1 MLETSS
7 RLRLSAK
14 TSLVLEEL
22 ASLGKAGTAKMYA
35 RHGVTEPS
43 VGLSAADLA
52 RLVKRLGVQHDLAVE
67 LWKSGMH
74 DARVLATKIADPAT
88 MAARELEAWMSE
100 ASNYVITD
108 ALAELAARLPGARS
122 LALRWI
128 QSQDEWRSAAGWN
141 VVASLALAGGLDDT
155 IALTLLQRIEKNMAG
170 AYNRT
175 RHSMNGALIA
185 IGGSHV
191 EVRGRALEVA
201 EKIGKVEV
209 DHGQTSCKTPEAAP
223 YIRKMVEHAGRRQAP
238 AKASAVAAPA
248 AARRTSRRPKG

>member
-14 TSLVLEEL
+14 TSFVLEEL
-22 ASLGKAGTAKMYA
+22 ASLGKPGTAKMYA

-52 RLVKRLGVQHDLAVE
+52 RLVKRLGVQQELALE
-67 LWKSGMH
+67 LWRSGMH
-74 DARVLATKIADPAT
+74 DARVLATKLADPAT
-88 MAARELEAWMSE
+88 MTVKELEGWLSD

-122 LALRWI
+122 VALRWI

-155 IALTLLQRIEKNMAG
+155 IALTLLQRIEKSIGG
-170 AYNRT
+170 AFNRT
-175 RHSMNGALIA
+175 RHCMNGALIA
-185 IGGSHV
+185 IGGSLAGA
-191 EVRGRALEVA
+191 RSRALEVA

-223 YIRKMVEHAGRRQAP
+223 YIRKMLAHAGRGQAP
-238 AKASAVAAPA
+238 AKAAPAVA
-248 AARRTSRRPKG
+248 RRPTRRPK

>member
-14 TSLVLEEL
+14 TSFVLEEL
-22 ASLGKAGTAKMYA
+22 ASLGKPGTAKMYA

-43 VGLSAADLA
+43 VGLAAADLA
-52 RLVKRLGVQHDLAVE
+52 RLVKRLGVQHELALE

-74 DARVLATKIADPAT
+74 DARVLATKVADPAT
-88 MAARELEAWMSE
+88 MATRELEAWLSE

-141 VVASLALAGGLDDT
+141 VLASLALAGGLDDT
-155 IALTLLQRIEKNMAG
+155 IALTLLQRIEKNIGG
-170 AYNRT
+170 AFNRT
-175 RHSMNGALIA
+175 RHCMNGALIA
-185 IGGSHV
+185 IGGSHAG
-191 EVRGRALEVA
+191 VRSRALEVA
-201 EKIGKVEV
+201 ESIGKVEV

-223 YIRKMVEHAGRRQAP
+223 YIRKMVEHAGRGQAP
-238 AKASAVAAPA
+238 AKAAPA
-248 AARRTSRRPKG
+248 PARRNSRGPKK